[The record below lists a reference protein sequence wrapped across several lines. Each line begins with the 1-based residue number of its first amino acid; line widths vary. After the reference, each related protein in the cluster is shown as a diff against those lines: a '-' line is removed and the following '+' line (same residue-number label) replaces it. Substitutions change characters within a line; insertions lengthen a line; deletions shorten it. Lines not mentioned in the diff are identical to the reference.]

1 MGVVACGIGHAGASG
16 AQYGFVA
23 QTIVG
28 SHAVH
33 LDVFG
38 QVKRQAGTGSSDV
51 YVAIAVDE
59 AYGLTCGNVEAV
71 AGGVGGIPTQAHFF
85 VH

>member
-1 MGVVACGIGHAGASG
+1 MGAVACGIAHAGACA

-28 SHAVH
+28 GHAVH
-33 LDVFG
+33 VDVFG
-38 QVKRQAGTGSSDV
+38 QVKRQAGTGSGDV

-59 AYGLTCGNVEAV
+59 AYGLTCGNVEGIAS
-71 AGGVGGIPTQAHFF
+71 GVGGVPTQVHFF